1 MGVDALPTV
10 NAVLNATSA
19 VLLGLAYR
27 FIRRRRVSAH
37 RATMLAAVGTSVLFL
52 ASYLT
57 YHAIAGV
64 HRFQT
69 PGAVRTVYLAI
80 LGTHT
85 VLAAVIVPLVLITL
99 IRGLRGRFVKHRRI
113 ARWTWPLWM
122 YVSVTGVVIYLMLY
136 HLDPALQRRSRP
148 PEAVSGSAA
157 RSEVPAPIPGS
168 GVSVW
173 VPHRA
178 ETRPARPC

>member
-10 NAVLNATSA
+10 NAVLNGTSA
-19 VLLGLAYR
+19 ILLLIAYR
-27 FIRRRRVSAH
+27 FIRRGRVSAH

-52 ASYLT
+52 ISYLT
-57 YHAIAGV
+57 YHFIAGV

-69 PGAVRTVYLAI
+69 PGPVRTVYLAI

-85 VLAAVIVPLVLITL
+85 VLAVVIVPLVLITL
-99 IRGLRGRFVKHRRI
+99 FRGLRGRYLKHRRI

-136 HLDPALQRRSRP
+136 HLDPALQRRSGR
-148 PEAVSGSAA
+148 PEAAVETA
-157 RSEVPAPIPGS
+157 VPAPAPAPAPG
-168 GVSVW
+168 GRT
-173 VPHRA
+173 PDGDRA
-178 ETRPARPC
+178 ETVSLRGC